1 MTIAITLFLAA
12 LLQHSGFAQAM
23 VTFYANGVFEL
34 VTAFSGLYFTY
45 QDTNWGWRWV
55 FFLSHSYQTWPALM
69 TIQFADF
76 VVDCASK
83 PTNRFDCLLAANGN
97 ELLNQFDLVPAG
109 AWAGLANAVLLLICR
124 WALYVLLAW
133 AALEANARK
142 LSVRGLL
149 RPLLARFKS
158 VSTSLH
164 VHVHVGASS
173 VQLEV
178 DGASSRRTSSV
189 RSDKHGRSALF
200 QSVLPVELLVS
211 LY

>member
-109 AWAGLANAVLLLICR
+109 AWAGLATRVVDAAPFRPHRQRPWGRRVEEAAVL
-124 WALYVLLAW
+124 AG
-133 AALEANARK
+133 
-142 LSVRGLL
+142 VRLQCE
-149 RPLLARFKS
+149 R
-158 VSTSLH
+158 
-164 VHVHVGASS
+164 
-173 VQLEV
+173 
-178 DGASSRRTSSV
+178 
-189 RSDKHGRSALF
+189 HGDRLQAVAF
-200 QSVLPVELLVS
+200 
-211 LY
+211 

>member
-83 PTNRFDCLLAANGN
+83 PTNRFDCPIPP
-97 ELLNQFDLVPAG
+97 DLPSACLVNNLTCVPAPSPVVVRPVVSG
-109 AWAGLANAVLLLICR
+109 AAAGF
-124 WALYVLLAW
+124 
-133 AALEANARK
+133 
-142 LSVRGLL
+142 
-149 RPLLARFKS
+149 RF
-158 VSTSLH
+158 T
-164 VHVHVGASS
+164 A
-173 VQLEV
+173 
-178 DGASSRRTSSV
+178 
-189 RSDKHGRSALF
+189 
-200 QSVLPVELLVS
+200 
-211 LY
+211 